1 MQAILCKLPGVAVYF
16 LFLVNIH
23 LLNNVIVKTRKFTRL
38 SWLLTGLYTVAAFAF
53 SFTERSDNNTIYH
66 LGSLNLIS
74 LYTLLFL
81 VMLITHPD
89 SKFMTTYI
97 TLIYLLTDSVI
108 SPLITLLA
116 KALPLSIPD
125 GLMIQSISLVM
136 NLAFLFVVLYLRKY
150 HRNGIRYSVKLLPKK
165 IYTLLV
171 VSLLLLGSLCAT
183 EVKNDSMPTKI
194 SSSAMSVLIALTV
207 LSSLIVMIFML
218 MNCISKFYFESTSQ
232 LLNKQVNIQL
242 DHYQKIE
249 EINRDVKEFRHDYRN
264 HMICLHTLLK
274 NKETDKAMDYL
285 CSITDHTIR
294 SLRSFRS
301 GNSVADAILND
312 KCTNARAHNCDIQF
326 NGVISDRISAFDICT
341 ILSNALDNSIEAC
354 QRLPES
360 EETRII
366 SVDCS
371 VDGCVQLIQVKNPSV
386 SEDPNH
392 KTSKADKENHGF
404 GLYNIRRTVKAL
416 NGRVNIPSTSPEFI
430 LQIELMIPDKP
441 AETVVPAGDQ
451 EEEPLQLGHI

>member
-1 MQAILCKLPGVAVYF
+1 MQHFLSKLPSVAVYF
-16 LFLVNIH
+16 LFIVNIH
-23 LLNNVIVKTRKFTRL
+23 LLTNVIVKTRKFTRL
-38 SWLLTGLYTVAAFAF
+38 SWMLTALYLTTAIAYTYYPNIIFNV
-53 SFTERSDNNTIYH
+53 FT
-66 LGSLNLIS
+66 
-74 LYTLLFL
+74 LYLLLFAI
-81 VMLITHPD
+81 MLSVHRD
-89 SKFMTTYI
+89 SKFMTLYI

-108 SPLITLLA
+108 SPLLTLLI
-116 KALPLSIPD
+116 KAMPFPISNTELL
-125 GLMIQSISLVM
+125 LKSISLVL
-136 NLAFLFVVLYLRKY
+136 NLITLCVVLYLRK
-150 HRNGIRYSVKLLPKK
+150 HHKSGIRYSVKLLPKK
-165 IYTLLV
+165 IYSLLI
-171 VSLLLLGSLCAT
+171 VSLALLGTLCVVET
-183 EVKNDSMPTKI
+183 LIEEKKNEIPVEI
-194 SSSAMSVLIALTV
+194 SDRVMSVLIALTV
-207 LSSLIVMIFML
+207 LSSLVVMIFML

-242 DHYQKIE
+242 EHYEKIE
-249 EINRDVKEFRHDYRN
+249 QINRDVREFRHDYRN

-274 NKETDKAMDYL
+274 NNETSKAMDYL

-312 KCTNARAHNCDIQF
+312 KCGNARAHNCDIQF

-360 EETRII
+360 EEVRII

-371 VDGCVQLIQVKNPSV
+371 VDGCIQLIQVKNPSV
-386 SEDPNH
+386 SEDSNH

-430 LQIELMIPDKP
+430 LQIELMIPEK
-441 AETVVPAGDQ
+441 AVPVPENPDVQ
-451 EEEPLQLGHI
+451 EDEGFDLKQLRHI